1 MQLSNYEELIV
12 KLGLNG
18 GEAFTQQIKTIN
30 KELTLTDTNFKKA
43 TSSISGNEKE
53 VRTLETKLQ
62 TLNKQYELQN
72 TKLSVYQK
80 EIQKTKLAIEE
91 KKSSIEKL
99 SNSTEDNSGVIEKN
113 QKQLLG
119 MENKLRDLQ
128 SASNLTEAEMQRLK
142 ESIALVEYQV
152 KNVGIQEF
160 ADRMTSAGEKITNF
174 GKNLDKVANQAMKL
188 SAPLI
193 GVGAAA
199 LTVSANFEEGMSTL
213 SAISGATGK
222 DLEKLKDKAMELGA
236 TTSKSATEA
245 AEAMKFLA
253 LAGYD
258 VDEMLT
264 ASLPVVRLAEAGNI
278 DLGRASDLVTDS
290 MSALNLEVNKLPE
303 YLDVVAQSSRKAN
316 TDMDALMEA
325 YIGVGGSLSNLNIP
339 LEESA
344 TWLSIL
350 ANRGKK
356 ASEAGNSLS
365 AILINLTSGA
375 GQAGAALADLEVN
388 AFDAEG
394 NFIGLTNTLVLLNEK
409 LSSCTEEQ
417 RNTYL
422 AMIGGKEQVDT
433 LNAMLSGLSGEYSSL
448 INEIGQAD
456 GALEEMAVTMQAN
469 TKGSLKELQSK
480 LESVAIT
487 LGEKLL
493 PHANKFLDTVK
504 EWVDWFA
511 NLNDET
517 QDSILKFGAWF
528 VAGSLA
534 LKMAAGMVTTIGAI
548 TSGIGA
554 MAAKMTVA
562 STATASIG
570 TASTVASG
578 GLAAIGASAT
588 AALVPL
594 LPWIAGIAAVGAA
607 GYGLYKVFTKEVV
620 PSVDLFADHVE
631 VAEHTFNEYGS
642 SMQTTVTKISDA
654 TKEMVGAYVDMDYEV
669 RNSLQS
675 MYINSI
681 EITDDLSSEM
691 KTKYQEMGT
700 TITSQLE
707 QDKENDLAI
716 LEKSFQNS
724 IRIMETER
732 AEIISNTTKYYDDK
746 MKMVE
751 INETAINEI
760 IRQASEEKR
769 SLTET
774 EVNTILALQNQ
785 MREEAINILSNQE
798 VEAEIILTRLSGK
811 DNEITT
817 NMVSNH
823 IQTLNTQRD
832 EAIRLAEE
840 EYNETIAAII
850 RMRDDSHTITAEQAD
865 KLILEA
871 ERQRKGVVDKAE
883 EVRDQAVEKITEMY
897 DDITDKV
904 NTDTGEILTHW
915 DKLKSWWEGWYPKA
929 KDFVLNTIVN
939 TFTGGTTIG
948 TGRSSSAESYNQRS
962 IDAQSDYPT
971 VASSDTTSDVSSIST
986 FNQPSSIALS
996 GGYYTPSTGESYSIS
1011 RNSTSTNSNTDKL
1024 LQELIATVKSN
1035 QTDKSTKIYVENM
1048 NVMDKGDENRT
1059 LSQLRFLSEF

>member
-1 MQLSNYEELIV
+1 MSNYEELIV

-43 TSSISGNEKE
+43 TASVSDNEKG
-53 VRTLETKLQ
+53 VKSLETKLT
-62 TLNKQYELQN
+62 TLNKQYELQS

-80 EIQKTKLAIEE
+80 EIEKTKTAIEE
-91 KKSSIEKL
+91 KKASIEKL
-99 SNSTEDNSGVIEKN
+99 SNSTEDNSDVIQKN

-128 SASNLTEAEMQRLK
+128 SASNLTETEMQRLK
-142 ESIALVEYQV
+142 DSIALVEYQV
-152 KNVGIQEF
+152 KNVGIKEF
-160 ADRMTSAGEKITNF
+160 SERMASAGEKISSF
-174 GKNLDKVANQAMKL
+174 GKNLDDVANKALKL

-213 SAISGATGK
+213 SAISGATGD
-222 DLEKLKDKAMELGA
+222 DLEKLREKAMELGA
-236 TTSKSATEA
+236 DTSKSATEA
-245 AEAMKFLA
+245 ADAMKYLA
-253 LAGYD
+253 LAGYN
-258 VDEMLT
+258 VEEMLS
-264 ASLPVVRLAEAGNI
+264 ASLPVVRLSEAANM

-290 MSALNLEVNKLPE
+290 MSALNLEINKLPT

-356 ASEAGNSLS
+356 ASEAGNSLN

-375 GQAGAALADLEVN
+375 GQAGAALVDLGVN
-388 AFDAEG
+388 AFDENG
-394 NFIGLTNTLVLLNEK
+394 NFIGLTETLTLLNEK
-409 LSSCTEEQ
+409 LSKCTQEQ
-417 RNTYL
+417 KNTYL

-433 LNAMLSGLSGEYSSL
+433 LNAMLSGLNGEYSSL
-448 INEIGQAD
+448 KAEISDAD
-456 GALEEMAVTMQAN
+456 GALEEMATTMQAN
-469 TKGSLKELQSK
+469 TKGSIKELQSK

-487 LGEKLL
+487 IGDKLL
-493 PHANKFLDTVK
+493 PYANKFLDTVK

-517 QDSILKFGAWF
+517 QDSIVKFGAWF
-528 VAGSLA
+528 IAGSVA
-534 LKMAAGMVTTIGAI
+534 LKMAAGFITTIGAI

-554 MAAKMTVA
+554 MAAKMTVV
-562 STATASIG
+562 STATAGVG

-578 GLAAIGASAT
+578 GFAAIGDSAS

-607 GYGLYKVFTKEVV
+607 GYGLYKVFTSEVV
-620 PSVDLFADHVE
+620 PSVDLFSDHVE
-631 VAEHTFNEYGS
+631 VAEHNFTQYGS
-642 SMQTTVTKISDA
+642 SMETTVVKISDA
-654 TKEMVGAYVDMDYEV
+654 TKEVVGAYIEMDYET

-675 MYINSI
+675 MYITSA
-681 EITDDLSSEM
+681 EITDDLASDLKS
-691 KTKYQEMGT
+691 KYQTMGEE
-700 TITSQLE
+700 ITAQL
-707 QDKENDLAI
+707 QKDKENDLAI

-732 AEIISNTTKYYDDK
+732 AEIISNTNKYYEDK
-746 MKMVE
+746 TKMIE

-798 VEAEIILTRLSGK
+798 VEAEIILSRLAGK

-817 NMVSNH
+817 DMVSAH
-823 IQTLNTQRD
+823 IQNLNYQRD

-840 EYNETIAAII
+840 EYDETVAAII

-871 ERQRKGVVDKAE
+871 ERQRKGVVTKAE
-883 EVRDQAVEKITEMY
+883 EVRDQAVEKITGMY
-897 DDITDKV
+897 DDITEKV
-904 NTDTGEILTHW
+904 NTDTGEILTYW
-915 DKLKSWWEGWYPKA
+915 DKLKNWWEGWFPKA

-939 TFTGGTTIG
+939 TFTGGGTIG
-948 TGRSSSAESYNQRS
+948 TGRSADSTESYNQRS
-962 IDAQSDYPT
+962 VATGDYP
-971 VASSDTTSDVSSIST
+971 VIASADSTSETSSISA
-986 FNQPSSIALS
+986 FNDSHSVALS
-996 GGYYTPSTGESYSIS
+996 GGYYNPSSVESYSVS
-1011 RNSTSTNSNTDKL
+1011 RNSSANSNNTDKL
-1024 LQELIATVKSN
+1024 LQELISTVKSN
-1035 QTDKSTKIYVENM
+1035 QGEKATNIYVENM

>member
-53 VRTLETKLQ
+53 VRILETKLQ

-99 SNSTEDNSGVIEKN
+99 SNSTEDNSDVIAKN

-409 LSSCTEEQ
+409 LSSCTE
-417 RNTYL
+417 
-422 AMIGGKEQVDT
+422 
-433 LNAMLSGLSGEYSSL
+433 
-448 INEIGQAD
+448 
-456 GALEEMAVTMQAN
+456 
-469 TKGSLKELQSK
+469 
-480 LESVAIT
+480 
-487 LGEKLL
+487 
-493 PHANKFLDTVK
+493 
-504 EWVDWFA
+504 
-511 NLNDET
+511 
-517 QDSILKFGAWF
+517 
-528 VAGSLA
+528 
-534 LKMAAGMVTTIGAI
+534 
-548 TSGIGA
+548 
-554 MAAKMTVA
+554 
-562 STATASIG
+562 
-570 TASTVASG
+570 
-578 GLAAIGASAT
+578 
-588 AALVPL
+588 
-594 LPWIAGIAAVGAA
+594 
-607 GYGLYKVFTKEVV
+607 
-620 PSVDLFADHVE
+620 
-631 VAEHTFNEYGS
+631 
-642 SMQTTVTKISDA
+642 
-654 TKEMVGAYVDMDYEV
+654 
-669 RNSLQS
+669 
-675 MYINSI
+675 
-681 EITDDLSSEM
+681 
-691 KTKYQEMGT
+691 
-700 TITSQLE
+700 
-707 QDKENDLAI
+707 
-716 LEKSFQNS
+716 
-724 IRIMETER
+724 
-732 AEIISNTTKYYDDK
+732 
-746 MKMVE
+746 
-751 INETAINEI
+751 
-760 IRQASEEKR
+760 
-769 SLTET
+769 
-774 EVNTILALQNQ
+774 
-785 MREEAINILSNQE
+785 
-798 VEAEIILTRLSGK
+798 
-811 DNEITT
+811 
-817 NMVSNH
+817 
-823 IQTLNTQRD
+823 
-832 EAIRLAEE
+832 
-840 EYNETIAAII
+840 
-850 RMRDDSHTITAEQAD
+850 
-865 KLILEA
+865 
-871 ERQRKGVVDKAE
+871 
-883 EVRDQAVEKITEMY
+883 
-897 DDITDKV
+897 
-904 NTDTGEILTHW
+904 
-915 DKLKSWWEGWYPKA
+915 
-929 KDFVLNTIVN
+929 
-939 TFTGGTTIG
+939 
-948 TGRSSSAESYNQRS
+948 
-962 IDAQSDYPT
+962 
-971 VASSDTTSDVSSIST
+971 
-986 FNQPSSIALS
+986 
-996 GGYYTPSTGESYSIS
+996 
-1011 RNSTSTNSNTDKL
+1011 
-1024 LQELIATVKSN
+1024 
-1035 QTDKSTKIYVENM
+1035 
-1048 NVMDKGDENRT
+1048 
-1059 LSQLRFLSEF
+1059 